1 MNEYLI
7 TGKTYLI
14 PILCKLFNNIL
25 NTRHFPE
32 LWVQSIIIP
41 VFKKGNINEPKT
53 YRGISLVDYVRK
65 LYSRH
70 CLIGGYYKY
79 NGMNNIVSSQ
89 THNFV
94 SVQAL
99 VQQMPS
105 FTYNRYIS

>member
-1 MNEYLI
+1 M
-7 TGKTYLI
+7 
-14 PILCKLFNNIL
+14 CKLFNNIL

-79 NGMNNIVSSQ
+79 NGMNND
-89 THNFV
+89 
-94 SVQAL
+94 SVLTDTQFCFRPGFGTTDAFIYL
-99 VQQMPS
+99 
-105 FTYNRYIS
+105 